1 MARSS
6 KSHST
11 YAVRRTTF
19 RWPQAQFHFWILFVL
34 ITGSVLIGIFAQFL
48 TTQSQMGLGVPWL
61 FPYGVTVGSL
71 TILAVILLLIFLNK
85 GNLTPGMLMIVSF
98 VLLVLYITGIVD
110 TGIQL
115 WGEGHVA
122 STCNTY
128 VNGNQQTGAT
138 LYTLAWMQQNNIC
151 NCWYTVFAFWILGSV
166 VFVFL
171 FILATKVNAVYE

>member
-1 MARSS
+1 
-6 KSHST
+6 
-11 YAVRRTTF
+11 
-19 RWPQAQFHFWILFVL
+19 VL

-48 TTQSQMGLGVPWL
+48 TTQNQMGLGVPWYFRLSVLEYLLMGAYRL

-71 TILAVILLLIFLNK
+71 TVLAVILLLIFLNK

-98 VLLVLYITGIVD
+98 VLLVLYITGIVG

-128 VNGNQQTGAT
+128 VNDNQQTGAT

-151 NCWYTVFAFWILGSV
+151 
-166 VFVFL
+166 
-171 FILATKVNAVYE
+171 E